1 MTPITPMTTIPRIM
15 MSARA
20 NCRPWR
26 IMYPSPALAA
36 SISAATS
43 VAHAFPRATR
53 MPAKVMV
60 MADGIPIL
68 RNTVKLVAPQVLA
81 TLISTGLDCL
91 MPVYALIT
99 QGTKAEKNTINA
111 LACRPIPIQMMVSGI
126 QETGGMGRRISKMGR
141 NENNKTYP
149 AELALFAVSS
159 SCRGKGIGKMLFQSA
174 LNYMKQE
181 KLKEFYL
188 FTDTSCNYGFY
199 EHQGMKRRLEKKHV
213 FNIKGQQAV
222 MNFFIY
228 DYQLSN

>member
-1 MTPITPMTTIPRIM
+1 MFQK
-15 MSARA
+15 SFG
-20 NCRPWR
+20 N
-26 IMYPSPALAA
+26 
-36 SISAATS
+36 
-43 VAHAFPRATR
+43 VN
-53 MPAKVMV
+53 
-60 MADGIPIL
+60 GIDKQL
-68 RNTVKLVAPQVLA
+68 L
-81 TLISTGLDCL
+81 
-91 MPVYALIT
+91 
-99 QGTKAEKNTINA
+99 
-111 LACRPIPIQMMVSGI
+111 
-126 QETGGMGRRISKMGR
+126 

-199 EHQGMKRRLEKKHV
+199 EHQGMKRTLEKKHV

-228 DYQLSN
+228 DYQLSNWVKNWKGAFSYGTKKDQNETNYTKKSVIW

>member
-1 MTPITPMTTIPRIM
+1 MKTRRRTMQIELREYQKQDFKALETIIRETWHYDDF
-15 MSARA
+15 S
-20 NCRPWR
+20 
-26 IMYPSPALAA
+26 
-36 SISAATS
+36 TS
-43 VAHAFPRATR
+43 KTA
-53 MPAKVMV
+53 
-60 MADGIPIL
+60 
-68 RNTVKLVAPQVLA
+68 VKLARVFLSSCLTHYTFSRVAVVDGNVAGIILA
-81 TLISTGLDCL
+81 NN
-91 MPVYALIT
+91 IT
-99 QGTKAEKNTINA
+99 KHKCPLSNRLLQIKSILSLYSSKEGRN
-111 LACRPIPIQMMVSGI
+111 VSKIFGNVNGI
-126 QETGGMGRRISKMGR
+126 DKQLL

>member
-1 MTPITPMTTIPRIM
+1 MFG
-15 MSARA
+15 
-20 NCRPWR
+20 N
-26 IMYPSPALAA
+26 
-36 SISAATS
+36 
-43 VAHAFPRATR
+43 VN
-53 MPAKVMV
+53 
-60 MADGIPIL
+60 GIDKQL
-68 RNTVKLVAPQVLA
+68 L
-81 TLISTGLDCL
+81 
-91 MPVYALIT
+91 
-99 QGTKAEKNTINA
+99 
-111 LACRPIPIQMMVSGI
+111 
-126 QETGGMGRRISKMGR
+126 